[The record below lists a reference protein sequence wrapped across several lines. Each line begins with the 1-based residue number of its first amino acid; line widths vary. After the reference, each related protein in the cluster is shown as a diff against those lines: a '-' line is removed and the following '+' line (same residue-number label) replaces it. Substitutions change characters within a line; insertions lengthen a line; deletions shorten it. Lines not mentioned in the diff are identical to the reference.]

1 MIYCFSKNEYYVTNF
16 WARVYIGS
24 FLLAAVVST
33 LSIYMYQRVVR
44 GRNLMMVHKTQD
56 VRQKKRSRMDNLERL
71 ATLGTQD
78 TGRQIE

>member
-33 LSIYMYQRVVR
+33 LSICRYQRVVR
-44 GRNLMMVHKTQD
+44 GRNLMKD
-56 VRQKKRSRMDNLERL
+56 RQSND
-71 ATLGTQD
+71 
-78 TGRQIE
+78 